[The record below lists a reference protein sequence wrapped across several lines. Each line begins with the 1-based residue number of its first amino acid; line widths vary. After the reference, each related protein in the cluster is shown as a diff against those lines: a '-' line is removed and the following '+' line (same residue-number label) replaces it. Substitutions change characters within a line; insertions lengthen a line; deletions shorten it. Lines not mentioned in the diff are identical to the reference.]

1 MSNKKQSTVTDV
13 EKRPIS
19 LCGVRQNCYLLD
31 TRPSILKNP
40 RPNRTLTQYNILER
54 VQESNGFHEE
64 ILQKNYPINSDSVT
78 SYVESSDYR
87 NDPSQAVANAP
98 KRVNLGDISEVQD
111 FVKNNPVDATRQYA
125 DILEKVAKYFKEQSA
140 NVGKTSTAKPGNSE
154 VNNNG

>member
-1 MSNKKQSTVTDV
+1 MSAKKQLSVSDV

-31 TRPSILKNP
+31 TRPSIMMNP
-40 RPNRTLTQYNILER
+40 RPNRTLVQYNSLER

-64 ILQKNYPINSDSVT
+64 IIKKDYPINSESVT

-87 NDPSQAVANAP
+87 NDPSQAIANAP
-98 KRVNLGDISEVQD
+98 KRVNLGDISQVQD
-111 FVKNNPVDATRQYA
+111 FVKSNPVDATRQYA
-125 DILEKVAKYFKEQSA
+125 DILEKVAKYFKDQSA
-140 NVGKTSTAKPGNSE
+140 NGAKTPTPSTTNSE